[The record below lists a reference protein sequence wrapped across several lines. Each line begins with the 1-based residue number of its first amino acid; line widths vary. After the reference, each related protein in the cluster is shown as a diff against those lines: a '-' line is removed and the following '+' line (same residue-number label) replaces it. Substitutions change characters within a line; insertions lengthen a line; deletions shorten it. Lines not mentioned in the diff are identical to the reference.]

1 MKRYHILL
9 ATALFIVACGGGN
22 SKQSDESAEQ
32 QTKELAPGYDINAMS
47 VEEVVN
53 TYLPA
58 MADAASINDRATF
71 LQLTEE
77 YDKWED
83 KIVRGMYYSDYC
95 DAIKTWREQNH
106 ELNRIID
113 EYRIA
118 AAMQQGK

>member
-1 MKRYHILL
+1 MKIYHILL
-9 ATALFIVACGGGN
+9 AAALFIVACGGGN
-22 SKQSDESAEQ
+22 SKQNNDSAEQ
-32 QTKELAPGYDINAMS
+32 QTEDAAKNYDINEMS
-47 VEEVVN
+47 VEDVVN

-58 MADAASINDRATF
+58 MADAAYINDRATF
-71 LQLTEE
+71 TQLTEE

-106 ELNRIID
+106 ALNRIID